1 MTTRQS
7 HCRGGRRARS
17 QRWPPKPAL
26 MGAYMGQEC
35 WTSAATTP
43 WNLGAK
49 IVSVP
54 LEWGLAKERVCAL
67 ESSASTHH
75 TLGMKTPTG
84 LRPSLKFVMLSPQ
97 FLLTLFVTCSENHDV
112 HEVPRIFGTENQH
125 TRESGGRRWTLQIR
139 VLRCRHLQKP
149 SGALRSP
156 PKRAATFTK
165 PRKIL
170 TVVMAR
176 PSADSGSLRIR

>member
-1 MTTRQS
+1 MRRSELSTSGRASPRRHQIVLLALSNMTTRKS

-17 QRWPPKPAL
+17 QRLPPKPAL

-35 WTSAATTP
+35 WTSPATTP

-75 TLGMKTPTG
+75 VLGTL
-84 LRPSLKFVMLSPQ
+84 
-97 FLLTLFVTCSENHDV
+97 ENADRITAKPEVCDALPAISSHPRCDV
-112 HEVPRIFGTENQH
+112 QR
-125 TRESGGRRWTLQIR
+125 
-139 VLRCRHLQKP
+139 
-149 SGALRSP
+149 
-156 PKRAATFTK
+156 K
-165 PRKIL
+165 PRC
-170 TVVMAR
+170 AR
-176 PSADSGSLRIR
+176 SSPYFWHGTAAHSRIGWPSVNSTNPGFAVPAPSKA